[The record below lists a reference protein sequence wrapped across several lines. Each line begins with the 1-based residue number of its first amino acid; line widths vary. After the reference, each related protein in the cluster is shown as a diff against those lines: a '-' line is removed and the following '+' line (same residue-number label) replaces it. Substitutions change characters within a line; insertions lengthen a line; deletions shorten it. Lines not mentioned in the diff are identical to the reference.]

1 MKRYVKKND
10 RFLFQNNRIVW
21 MKVIRLIDRVK
32 RQGFLLESSKRK
44 I

>member
-1 MKRYVKKND
+1 LDECDKI
-10 RFLFQNNRIVW
+10 NR
-21 MKVIRLIDRVK
+21 RVK